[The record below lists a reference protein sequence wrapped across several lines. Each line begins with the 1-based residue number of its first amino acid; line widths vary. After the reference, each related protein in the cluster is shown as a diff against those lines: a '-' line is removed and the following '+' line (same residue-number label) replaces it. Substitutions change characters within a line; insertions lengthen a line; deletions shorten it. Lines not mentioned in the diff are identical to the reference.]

1 MQVKRLYRYARPDG
15 GITDSITR
23 PNCEYIDRVRIIA
36 DDGKALTNGE
46 TVTTCVDTDTAEGWW
61 EIDAPPEETPEEI
74 PEEEIPEEIPEEEE
88 TDTTTYAELAQVYR
102 EGVNSIE

>member
-61 EIDAPPEETPEEI
+61 EIDAPTDEEDNPAD
-74 PEEEIPEEIPEEEE
+74 P
-88 TDTTTYAELAQVYR
+88 DTTTYAELAQVYR